1 MFGECRHCP
10 NYHLAEP
17 PSLKKS
23 VQTPIHRKYLKGA
36 RNDRLGSTIPHGLAK
51 NTQTVCAIS
60 PKGKAMKF
68 QLCMLSGLTFR

>member
-1 MFGECRHCP
+1 M
-10 NYHLAEP
+10 NADSVLVTTLQAP
-17 PSLKKS
+17 PQKS
-23 VQTPIHRKYLKGA
+23 VQIPIHRKYLKGA